1 MNVLWKS
8 RDLPCQN
15 RDQHTMTWVLKNVH
29 ALPSVEIFL
38 KTNIEYNLFDLD
50 TYNIFI
56 RTKLFILIQ
65 NLAI

>member
-1 MNVLWKS
+1 MSFK
-8 RDLPCQN
+8 
-15 RDQHTMTWVLKNVH
+15 KVH

-56 RTKLFILIQ
+56 RTELFILIQ